1 LLRRPK
7 RSERRPPRIAP
18 RAAPKI
24 SDEETMPSV
33 TGVRS
38 SPPSAAGRV
47 ISGSAPAITPVS
59 YPKARAPIVAMD
71 AMRFR
76 RRELRVCGAVTAGV
90 RPAVGDVGDC
100 VDTDVLL
107 WIGAAAT
114 VARAL

>member
-1 LLRRPK
+1 
-7 RSERRPPRIAP
+7 
-18 RAAPKI
+18 
-24 SDEETMPSV
+24 
-33 TGVRS
+33 
-38 SPPSAAGRV
+38 
-47 ISGSAPAITPVS
+47 
-59 YPKARAPIVAMD
+59 MD